1 MHVLG
6 AHHGAPPPKRT
17 NIRRFHVRL
26 PRGQRPGPPDV
37 RLAVPGTRI
46 ALYLSVFNGVL
57 PNDTHSGLVLS
68 HLVSL
73 SLSLSLSLSQIS
85 QVCDGAASGRPFP
98 LWVGLRAA
106 SPFLPLVLRKPPA
119 RCQL

>member
-6 AHHGAPPPKRT
+6 AHHGAHPQKRT

-73 SLSLSLSLSQIS
+73 SLSQIS

-98 LWVGLRAA
+98 LWVGLRAT

>member
-1 MHVLG
+1 M
-6 AHHGAPPPKRT
+6 R
-17 NIRRFHVRL
+17 I
-26 PRGQRPGPPDV
+26 
-37 RLAVPGTRI
+37 AVPGTRI

-68 HLVSL
+68 HLV
-73 SLSLSLSLSQIS
+73 SLSLSLSQIS